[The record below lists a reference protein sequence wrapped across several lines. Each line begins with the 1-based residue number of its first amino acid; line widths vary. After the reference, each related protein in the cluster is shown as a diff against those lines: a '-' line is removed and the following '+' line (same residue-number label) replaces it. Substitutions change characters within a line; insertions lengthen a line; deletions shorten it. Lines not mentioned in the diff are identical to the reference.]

1 MLGSAPSIEQ
11 LIGSIVALVVGLTF
25 HEFSHAA
32 VADSLGDHRPR
43 AMGRLTLNPLPHID
57 PLGAIMLV
65 VAGFGWAKPVM
76 INPIALRNGRTGLA
90 MVAAAGPIA
99 NVIVAVV
106 AAVIYR
112 VLGLGGVGIDTV
124 DQILAWVVLLN
135 MTLAVFNLLPIPPLD
150 GYNVALAFLPPRQA
164 LFLSRYGQYG
174 VFVLL
179 GLVLLNYVG
188 TPVDPLGW
196 ILYAASV
203 LGGLL
208 LGVP

>member
-1 MLGSAPSIEQ
+1 MLSGGLPIEQ
-11 LIGSIVALVVGLTF
+11 LVGSIIALVVGLTF

-76 INPIALRNGRTGLA
+76 INPVALRNGRTGLA

-99 NVIVAVV
+99 NVVVAVL
-106 AAVIYR
+106 AAVLFR
-112 VLGLGGVGIDTV
+112 VLDLAGVGATTV
-124 DQILAWVVLLN
+124 MTIIAWVVLLN

-174 VFVLL
+174 VFILL
-179 GLVLLNYVG
+179 GLVLLNYIG
-188 TPVDPLGW
+188 SPIDPLGW
-196 ILYAASV
+196 ILNIASF
-203 LGGLL
+203 LGGVL
-208 LGVP
+208 LGA

>member
-1 MLGSAPSIEQ
+1 MLGSAPSVEQ
-11 LIGSIVALVVGLTF
+11 LLGSIIALVVGLTF

-76 INPIALRNGRTGLA
+76 INPAALRNGRTGLA

-99 NVIVAVV
+99 NVVVAVL
-106 AAVIYR
+106 AAVLFR
-112 VLGLGGVGIDTV
+112 VLDLAGIGGTTAMTI
-124 DQILAWVVLLN
+124 IAWVVLLN
-135 MTLAVFNLLPIPPLD
+135 MVLAVFNLLPIPPLD

-174 VFVLL
+174 IFILL

-188 TPVDPLGW
+188 SPIDPLGW
-196 ILYAASV
+196 ILTAASY

-208 LGVP
+208 LGA

>member
-1 MLGSAPSIEQ
+1 MLGSAPSVEQ
-11 LIGSIVALVVGLTF
+11 LVGSIIALVVGLTF

-76 INPIALRNGRTGLA
+76 INPAALRNGRTGLA

-99 NVIVAVV
+99 NVVVAVL
-106 AAVIYR
+106 AAVLFR
-112 VLGLGGVGIDTV
+112 VLDLAGLGGTTV
-124 DQILAWVVLLN
+124 MMIIAWVVLLN
-135 MTLAVFNLLPIPPLD
+135 MVLAVFNLLPIPPLD

-174 VFVLL
+174 IFVLL
-179 GLVLLNYVG
+179 ALVVLNYMG
-188 TPVDPLGW
+188 SPIDPLGW
-196 ILYAASV
+196 IFALASF
-203 LGGLL
+203 LGGIL
-208 LGVP
+208 LGV